1 MLMLLRLK
9 ILVKSL
15 LLPPAGPLLTATIG
29 IFLLKRR
36 PLLARSLLIAGL
48 GSLWLLSVPVVS
60 DVLARWV
67 GNYPPLDWN
76 DARGAQAIVVLGGGG
91 QRAFAPEYGG
101 PSAEPLL
108 LERLSYGAYVS
119 HRTSLPILVT
129 GFHIE
134 AEAMRDTLQ
143 RNFNIDARW
152 VDDQAYDTFENAR
165 NSVRLLAADGVSR
178 IVLVTHATHMRR
190 SVHEFMAAGMQVVP
204 APVGVL
210 AVRETGPSR
219 YLPSYQGLLQSSFA
233 INELIGE
240 PVRALLSATHL
251 RAHGAD
257 RTGGADGHGGVNGA
271 TGPR

>member
-9 ILVKSL
+9 TLVKGI
-15 LLPPAGPLLTATIG
+15 LLPPAGPLLMAIIG
-29 IFLLKRR
+29 VVLLKRR
-36 PLLARSLLIAGL
+36 PLLARNLLIAGL
-48 GSLWLLSVPVVS
+48 GSLWLLAVPVVS
-60 DVLARWV
+60 DVLARWA

-76 DARGAQAIVVLGGGG
+76 DARGAQAIVILGGGG

-119 HRTSLPILVT
+119 RRTGLPILVT

-134 AEAMRDTLQ
+134 AAAMRDTLQ

-165 NSVRLLAADGVSR
+165 NSVRLLAADRVNR
-178 IVLVTHATHMRR
+178 IVLITHDTHMRR
-190 SVHEFMAAGMQVVP
+190 SVHEFTAAGIQVVP

-210 AVRETGPSR
+210 AVRETGASR
-219 YLPSYQGLLQSSFA
+219 YLPSYPGMLRSSFA

-251 RAHGAD
+251 RTQGAAGS
-257 RTGGADGHGGVNGA
+257 R
-271 TGPR
+271 